1 MTEKE
6 KPKAYDEALERAKK
20 LHDKIDIKEIFPE
33 PKESDGVKI
42 KTAILNHFK
51 KMWGNCQDD
60 VCGVHVE
67 DAIDWL
73 KKQGE
78 QAKNDI
84 FFTEEEKQKL
94 FDGIFKLF
102 DEIKE
107 NGCKETKTLKKPVKP
122 KFKVGDKIFNKP
134 RKYMGASG
142 TQGTILKITED
153 NYYVFTDGSY
163 VSIDNQDSWEL
174 LADKKPK
181 FDPKTLQP
189 FDKVLVRDKYSFPW
203 KCALYSHT
211 KENSSILKY
220 ATINTVYEYCIPYN
234 DKTKH
239 LVETT
244 NEAPEY
250 YKYWEN

>member
-6 KPKAYDEALERAKK
+6 KAKAYDVAIERAKK
-20 LHDKIDIKEIFPE
+20 LHDKIDIEEIFPE
-33 PKESDGVKI
+33 LKEKEDEKI
-42 KTAILNHFK
+42 KNAILNHLK

-67 DAIDWL
+67 DAIAWL
-73 KKQGE
+73 EKQGE
-78 QAKNDI
+78 QAKNDM

-102 DEIKE
+102 GEIKE
-107 NGCKETKTLKKPVKP
+107 NGCKETKTLEKPVKP

-153 NYYVFTDGSY
+153 GYYIFTDGSY

-174 LADKKPK
+174 ITDKKPK
-181 FDPKTLQP
+181 FDPKTLKP
-189 FDKVLVRDKYSFPW
+189 FDRVLVKKYDTMW
-203 KCALYSHT
+203 RCAIFSH
-211 KENSSILKY
+211 
-220 ATINTVYEYCIPYN
+220 INDGYIYPYITTSDACFKYCIPYN
-234 DKTKH
+234 DDTKH
-239 LVETT
+239 LVGTT
-244 NEAPEY
+244 DEAPEY
-250 YKYWEN
+250 YRYF